1 MDIASGNRP
10 AHIERSMFHP
20 EDSPQ
25 PVMTPAAGT
34 GAVSSFMKV
43 SREVPAMPVSTRT
56 PMPKLRKTIPESLDP
71 RKLAESMPTLETGPQ
86 FTVIGDSI
94 LNVGRTTTERSMVKD
109 NVIRATNQRG
119 QTVELPQVSSPAHLH
134 LDSRAEHPALSAV
147 TSTFDKDLR

>member
-1 MDIASGNRP
+1 
-10 AHIERSMFHP
+10 MFHP

-25 PVMTPAAGT
+25 PVMTPAGS

-43 SREVPAMPVSTRT
+43 SREVPVSTRT
-56 PMPKLRKTIPESLDP
+56 PMPKLRKTTIPESLDP
-71 RKLAESMPTLETGPQ
+71 RKLAESMPTLETVPQ

-94 LNVGRTTTERSMVKD
+94 LNVGRTATERSMVKD